1 MNILL
6 FHIFFVLSIVFYYIY
21 QQCQNNTD
29 NKSAKIKRPHGIIQ
43 GYNGIAVADVE
54 NQVIA
59 AADVAGSVHEGD
71 LLSGM
76 IDELKITMQNITG
89 KKEPLESATILGD
102 TGYFSEKNLEEA
114 EERGV
119 DVLIPDQQFRKLD

>member
-1 MNILL
+1 M
-6 FHIFFVLSIVFYYIY
+6 
-21 QQCQNNTD
+21 
-29 NKSAKIKRPHGIIQ
+29 
-43 GYNGIAVADVE
+43 ADVE

-59 AADVAGSVHEGD
+59 AADMAGSVHEGD
-71 LLSGM
+71 LLPGM
-76 IDELKITMQNITG
+76 IDKLKTTMQNITG

-114 EERGV
+114 EARNV